1 MEDIGDMSHFKCMVR
16 RRLTFLDVH
25 HRDSRFAKGISTYFS
40 CVVHSL
46 VRYFDR
52 TKDLSMISC
61 LLMPRDMLIYQLKR
75 VRKRKRKRLMS
86 AFEITPEVGNLRL
99 FLT

>member
-1 MEDIGDMSHFKCMVR
+1 
-16 RRLTFLDVH
+16 
-25 HRDSRFAKGISTYFS
+25 
-40 CVVHSL
+40 
-46 VRYFDR
+46 
-52 TKDLSMISC
+52 
-61 LLMPRDMLIYQLKR
+61 MPRDMLIYQLKR